1 MVTAVRVTRG
11 LTLGT
16 TGGLAA
22 QINKQIEVEA
32 RKVGVAAVNR
42 VNQIVERE
50 FHAARTTTSRRPG
63 RHLLGSFTADVK
75 LTSGPYPVV
84 ITLRSTAPAVKVN
97 VLNNGSAPHEIG
109 ADGRRIA
116 FPSAAGTTSPR
127 TGDKRLV
134 RRGPIQHPGTQAHW
148 FMQRA
153 LEQAVAEVY
162 RKTVRIPR
170 RKG

>member
-32 RKVGVAAVNR
+32 QKVKIAAVNR
-42 VNQIVERE
+42 VNQIVARE
-50 FHAARTTTSRRPG
+50 FNNARPESERRPG
-63 RHLLGSFTADVK
+63 EKLLGSFTADVK
-75 LTSGPYPVV
+75 YNSGPYPVV
-84 ITLRSTAPAVKVN
+84 ITLRSSAPAVKVN
-97 VLNNGSAPHEIG
+97 VLNNGSNTHDIG
-109 ADGRRIA
+109 ADGRRLA
-116 FPSAAGTTSPR
+116 FPAANGTTSPR
-127 TGDKRLV
+127 TGDTRAV
-134 RRGPIQHPGTQAHW
+134 RRGPIEVRGVQAHW

-162 RKTVRIPR
+162 RKTIRIPR